1 MVKNCNITEIMKA
14 ESIIKIRK
22 TLENADR
29 ITLKKLCL
37 RLAKF
42 KIENKEL
49 LTYLLYESSEEDEYV
64 KKIKYSINNMFCEI
78 NTDNYFYIKKSVRKI
93 LRRIRRFSKYSNQP
107 ETEIELLIYFCNK
120 MINLKPSI
128 FNNKTLTNILIRTI
142 DLSKKKNFKLHED
155 LQYEYNIKIQELK
168 DKI

>member
-1 MVKNCNITEIMKA
+1 MKA

-64 KKIKYSINNMFCEI
+64 KKIKYSINNMF
-78 NTDNYFYIKKSVRKI
+78 
-93 LRRIRRFSKYSNQP
+93 
-107 ETEIELLIYFCNK
+107 
-120 MINLKPSI
+120 
-128 FNNKTLTNILIRTI
+128 
-142 DLSKKKNFKLHED
+142 
-155 LQYEYNIKIQELK
+155 
-168 DKI
+168 

>member
-1 MVKNCNITEIMKA
+1 MKA

-22 TLENADR
+22 TLESSDR
-29 ITLKKLCL
+29 ITLQKLCL
-37 RLAKF
+37 CLAKF

-49 LTYLLYESSEEDEYV
+49 LTYLLYESSEEEEYV
-64 KKIKYSINNMFCEI
+64 KKIKCLINKMFCEI
-78 NTDNYFYIKKSVRKI
+78 NTDSYFYIKKSVRKI
-93 LRRIRRFSKYSNQP
+93 RKKIGRFSKYSNQP

-120 MINLKPSI
+120 MINIKPSI

-142 DLSKKKNFKLHED
+142 DSSKKKNFKLHED
-155 LQYEYNIKIQELK
+155 LQYEYNIKIQKLK

>member
-22 TLENADR
+22 TLEHSDR
-29 ITLKKLCL
+29 TTLQKLCL

-107 ETEIELLIYFCNK
+107 ET
-120 MINLKPSI
+120 SW
-128 FNNKTLTNILIRTI
+128 
-142 DLSKKKNFKLHED
+142 
-155 LQYEYNIKIQELK
+155 
-168 DKI
+168 

>member
-1 MVKNCNITEIMKA
+1 
-14 ESIIKIRK
+14 
-22 TLENADR
+22 
-29 ITLKKLCL
+29 
-37 RLAKF
+37 
-42 KIENKEL
+42 
-49 LTYLLYESSEEDEYV
+49 
-64 KKIKYSINNMFCEI
+64 MFCEI
-78 NTDNYFYIKKSVRKI
+78 NTDSYFYVKKSVRKI
-93 LRRIRRFSKYSNQP
+93 LRKIRRFSKYSNQP

-120 MINLKPSI
+120 MINIKPSI

>member
-22 TLENADR
+22 TLEHSDR
-29 ITLKKLCL
+29 ITLQKLCL

-64 KKIKYSINNMFCEI
+64 KKIKY
-78 NTDNYFYIKKSVRKI
+78 
-93 LRRIRRFSKYSNQP
+93 
-107 ETEIELLIYFCNK
+107 
-120 MINLKPSI
+120 
-128 FNNKTLTNILIRTI
+128 
-142 DLSKKKNFKLHED
+142 
-155 LQYEYNIKIQELK
+155 
-168 DKI
+168 